1 MASSFFLAGRGA
13 LPRSRFWVVVCP
25 TSSSTRCRLL
35 TPALRQE
42 GARSLSSSS
51 TTTTTSSSQPPH
63 NQTGTVK
70 FFLRNKGFGF
80 IQPDG
85 GAATDV
91 FVHRLGIHCQPPV
104 PADQLAK
111 SPRWPYLKKG
121 ERVRY
126 AVRPNAAGLDQA
138 VQVVWLNGTPIPPE
152 RTNYLGG
159 VHERAKRLLGEAV
172 FDLILTRQPPPTD
185 QEILQELRAQME
197 MAQTTIRNAENFVRR
212 LGMDPADFP
221 TVKAATG
228 RGRYQF
234 SNDPQAAEGSGE
246 VEDEHEDHEEEE
258 EHQEEQQ
265 PPPAVAP
272 ESEEGKEHAAAT
284 AAAIPTE
291 PVK

>member
-1 MASSFFLAGRGA
+1 MASFFLAGRRA
-13 LPRSRFWVVVCP
+13 LPRSRFLVLCP
-25 TSSSTRCRLL
+25 LRATRRPLL
-35 TPALRQE
+35 SPLLPE
-42 GARSLSSSS
+42 GARSLSSSDSS
-51 TTTTTSSSQPPH
+51 TTTTTTSSQPPH

-91 FVHRLGIHCQPPV
+91 FVHRLGIHCQPPL
-104 PADQLAK
+104 PAEQLTK

-126 AVRPNAAGLDQA
+126 SVRPNAAGLDQA

-152 RTNYLGG
+152 STNYLGG

-172 FDLILTRQPPPTD
+172 FDVLSREQPPTTD

-234 SNDPQAAEGSGE
+234 ANQQAAEEQSGM
-246 VEDEHEDHEEEE
+246 
-258 EHQEEQQ
+258 EEQQ
-265 PPPAVAP
+265 EQCRA
-272 ESEEGKEHAAAT
+272 
-284 AAAIPTE
+284 
-291 PVK
+291 